1 MNGLMDRIQGNWETV
16 LADLLGVDANSTG
29 MAKNG
34 INVFNSV
41 KNFLDYMDNWLSS
54 SNASV
59 MFDSLGTGLGKAV
72 DSVAKAIEDFISK
85 INWGQVGSVLEKM
98 GDSVAKIV
106 NTLASSPA
114 FIKLLDTLPDM
125 LERILNSKVI
135 DTITTTK
142 QAEDI
147 ANKKPVKAFADGAY
161 GWWVKSMNN
170 IGAVSPEEATK
181 VMTTPTNEGT
191 GLLDNISKNASE
203 LGMQFNNAFAW
214 MSPITRDKAYIT
226 DANASSYLDQNPN
239 LTKEQKDTIKDTIN
253 ADNQTIYNVTIH
265 EIKANNFDEIMQSL
279 NSIQSNQK

>member
-1 MNGLMDRIQGNWETV
+1 MLDNKEINKYLQSLSKSKKTEDRTNAKKWKDAFNKTGTVNNKQQYLDLLIDYVRKETKYSGLTERYSKTMNGLMDRIQGNWETV

-34 INVFNSV
+34 VNVFNSV
-41 KNFLDYMDNWLSS
+41 KDFLDYMDKWLSS

-59 MFDSLGTGLGKAV
+59 MFDSSGTGLGKAV

-135 DTITTTK
+135 VTGK
-142 QAEDI
+142 Q
-147 ANKKPVKAFADGAY
+147 
-161 GWWVKSMNN
+161 
-170 IGAVSPEEATK
+170 IGRAHV
-181 VMTTPTNEGT
+181 
-191 GLLDNISKNASE
+191 
-203 LGMQFNNAFAW
+203 
-214 MSPITRDKAYIT
+214 
-226 DANASSYLDQNPN
+226 
-239 LTKEQKDTIKDTIN
+239 
-253 ADNQTIYNVTIH
+253 
-265 EIKANNFDEIMQSL
+265 
-279 NSIQSNQK
+279 